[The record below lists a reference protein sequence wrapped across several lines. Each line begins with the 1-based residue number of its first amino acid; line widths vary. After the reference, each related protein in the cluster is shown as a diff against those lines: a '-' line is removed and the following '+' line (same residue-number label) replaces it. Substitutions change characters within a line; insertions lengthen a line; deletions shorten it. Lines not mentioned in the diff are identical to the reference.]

1 MPVSGN
7 EETGLKPISRQSSDY
22 ISGVPMKK
30 RRFPLFCSPSPPLA
44 PTLIPA
50 VSLKKEQSDSLSEEH
65 SDSVQKEQSEYIA
78 GVPIKKRKFPLF
90 CSPAPPLEPTLIPAL
105 PLNKEQSDSLSE
117 EHSGLLQ
124 KEQSNSPSKEHS
136 DLLRKEQSD
145 SPSKEHTDLLQRELS
160 DSPSKEHSD
169 LLHKEQSDLLQKE
182 QSNLLQKVHS
192 SPPQGS
198 AMSNASVATSS
209 SGISDVNKKPI
220 SEASKGNID
229 VFNVALAQS
238 NPKCSRVELEKAS
251 IRIHPDSLDNMGSE
265 NKLMVAEKSA
275 CPITVGKVNLQ
286 LAPNE
291 ALALNM
297 GKEVHSKENFE
308 GKCKAEIPTVAGN
321 TELRLGVKEHFF
333 PALAVQNSD
342 GRGQNQG
349 TSEPGSLNLSLSK
362 GSSSSQ
368 CSKNGVELNNG
379 LQQSANRANWD
390 LNTTMDAWERFAS
403 DAASGQASTDGF
415 NATDRVHDRKP
426 LICTNEMIGITAS
439 SEQRSHVESE
449 NRANLTL
456 SSSLAGRQNKVVH
469 SLQLGLSQSS
479 LRSQVSQEPSSL
491 SAKEIS
497 GRLVSSMGLPESM
510 ASTGN
515 LSTVSHRTVKSEPF
529 DDSTKLDNLGTE
541 AKNMGLLNTSR
552 ALEHEIVDG
561 SLTKSSNI
569 STLEVAG
576 PAAIKTEPV
585 REGSRQALDTVKGTS
600 QVGTSQIG
608 KQVSQGLSNNS
619 FAVAMPA
626 QMSFPAVEPS
636 CSTGLTI
643 ASDVTNHLE
652 HSDFTEGSHL
662 DGEVLPQEACESAML
677 VASETVAISVCH
689 NDKES
694 STSVMIANVRA
705 EDGNADDPEQCR
717 LKHMN
722 DHLPDMRG
730 SEDSVSDEEKI
741 NISADILEEDSY
753 SSDYESDGNHRL
765 ARVLDTEK
773 DCEEDDY
780 EDGEVREPLVH
791 NAVEE
796 PICEKEV
803 IEPVDHGETDDR
815 KMDIVGQ
822 YGDCDPTSSHDGDGL
837 KRPTRDIQRNP
848 FDQSDSKDCLKEQE
862 TELSSEQTT
871 KGNQEAVAT
880 VTQELE
886 EDVKKIDLL
895 ANTDTRLP
903 NMEASANGDD
913 AAKDANG
920 GGNRSRIINLS
931 RASHASSPGK
941 TGPISARSLPTQA
954 GSERLPDVALE
965 GEKLHPR
972 GRDESYID
980 GSGKFSRERHQD
992 LSPRNSRLN
1001 FGRGRGRIPSRLDAL
1016 HGDWDSD
1023 RDFTSEFYNVPT
1035 EFHVS
1040 RHKYASAVA
1049 NADLEYNSYNIP
1061 PDGAFFCTGRGG
1073 RKRLNEERAIFR
1085 HIPSR
1090 RRSPGGRD
1098 NPAAR
1103 GGGQMIRRVPR
1114 NVSPGRCVDKD
1125 SSEVVGLRHSEKLI
1139 RVFHDDAMEPMFT
1152 RSQPAYE
1159 HFARG
1164 ARNFS
1169 SVQRRGLPRLHSK
1182 SPIRSRSRSPVPWS
1196 SPRRRSQDGFDGHPE
1211 LTHRRSPI
1219 YRMERVRSPDHPSYQ
1234 KRKKK
1239 RSPDHPCFPA
1249 DVMARRH
1256 GSPPYLSRTSNDLRD
1271 LDSGRDHGHPR
1282 SVIPNRSQS
1291 GRILLRNRRFDV
1303 MDPRERTDSDEYFGG
1318 VMNTGRLHELGG
1330 DANGDERR
1338 RFGERRGPARSFR
1351 PPYSDADGE
1360 GLHLNS
1366 DDGPRPFR
1374 FCPEDELEF
1383 RQRGNLRDREFDRR
1397 IKYRPGN
1404 APRRTRSIEEQE
1416 ANYRRGGGQVW
1427 HDDGFDEISRVK
1439 RKRF

>member
-136 DLLRKEQSD
+136 DLLQKEQSD

-321 TELRLGVKEHFF
+321 TELRLGVKE
-333 PALAVQNSD
+333 
-342 GRGQNQG
+342 
-349 TSEPGSLNLSLSK
+349 
-362 GSSSSQ
+362 
-368 CSKNGVELNNG
+368 
-379 LQQSANRANWD
+379 
-390 LNTTMDAWERFAS
+390 
-403 DAASGQASTDGF
+403 
-415 NATDRVHDRKP
+415 
-426 LICTNEMIGITAS
+426 
-439 SEQRSHVESE
+439 
-449 NRANLTL
+449 
-456 SSSLAGRQNKVVH
+456 
-469 SLQLGLSQSS
+469 
-479 LRSQVSQEPSSL
+479 PSSL

-626 QMSFPAVEPS
+626 QMSFPTVEPS

-662 DGEVLPQEACESAML
+662 DGEVMPQEACESAML

-1114 NVSPGRCVDKD
+1114 NVSPGRCVDED